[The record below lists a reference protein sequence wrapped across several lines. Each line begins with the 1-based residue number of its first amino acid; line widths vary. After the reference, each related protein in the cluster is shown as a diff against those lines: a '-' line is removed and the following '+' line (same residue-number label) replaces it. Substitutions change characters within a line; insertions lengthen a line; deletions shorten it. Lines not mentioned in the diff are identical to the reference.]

1 MQITRLINNK
11 YIRRGI
17 LVIVDALVVI
27 TSYFIAN
34 VFLSNNFNI
43 LDSKFIATSIVAV
56 AIYIAVFLI
65 FRVYRSITEYT
76 GAREYAIYL
85 MLSVVCGVIS
95 GVACKSLKYETLG
108 IKTNILSS
116 FFVAGIMVMSRV
128 CFRFL
133 VAFIQTIRISKPTTQ
148 NILIIGAGG
157 AGVQVIR
164 DLLPRLDRNYNIVGI
179 IDDNISKKNSSING
193 VNVIGGRDK
202 IISSCEKYNV
212 DVILFAIANIS
223 KEQKTEIL
231 NICNNTK
238 AQVKVIPD
246 MKEILY
252 NNKPIKINAFKDV
265 QIEDLL
271 GRDPIRLENDAIG
284 AYIKDKIVL
293 VTGGGGS
300 IGSELC
306 RQIASFGAK
315 ELLMV
320 DIYENTLYETE
331 LEIRKKYPELNLT
344 AIVASVR
351 DNKRINEI
359 FEKYK
364 PEIVFHAAAHKH
376 VPLMETSPIE
386 AIKNNVFG
394 TYNVARAA
402 NNFNVDKF
410 ILVSTDKAVNPTSVM
425 GATKRICE
433 MIIQMQN
440 SKSKTNYVAVRF
452 GNVLGSHGSVIP
464 IFKKQIAGGGPVTV
478 THKDITRYFMT
489 IPEAVGLILQAITF
503 AEGGEIFVLDMGEP
517 VKIYDLAEK
526 MIKLSGYEPNVDI
539 QIKVTGLRP
548 GEKLYEE
555 LLVAEEGLSKTI
567 HEKIMVTKIMDFDTK
582 QVYKDLSLLRKIVN
596 SKDAINNTKI
606 KKIIKK
612 IVPTFIEETE
622 HTKEMK
628 KHMKKQDKIK
638 YVITLDKNTGVSE
651 LEKEEDE
658 NLSLVEG

>member
-1 MQITRLINNK
+1 MQIIKNILKNK
-11 YIRRGI
+11 IVRRGI
-17 LVIVDALVVI
+17 KLIIDAIVVCV
-27 TSYFIAN
+27 SYFIAN
-34 VFLSNNFNI
+34 AFLMDSLDIFN
-43 LDSKFIATSIVAV
+43 SKLLITCITAV
-56 AIYIAVFLI
+56 CVYIAMFLI

-76 GAREYAIYL
+76 GAREYTVYL
-85 MLSVVCGVIS
+85 ILCVVS
-95 GVACKSLKYETLG
+95 GLITAGICKGLKYETLG
-108 IKTNILSS
+108 FRVNILASC
-116 FFVAGIMVMSRV
+116 FTAGMMVMSRV
-128 CFRFL
+128 FFRFL
-133 VAFIQTIRISKPTTQ
+133 LAFRERIRLARPTSQ
-148 NILIIGAGG
+148 SILIIGAGS
-157 AGVQVIR
+157 AGLQVIR
-164 DLLPRLDRNYNIVGI
+164 DLLPRLDRNYKVVGV
-179 IDDNISKKNSSING
+179 IDDNIAKQKSSISGINI
-193 VNVIGGRDK
+193 IGGRES
-202 IISSCEKYNV
+202 IIPTCEKYNV
-212 DVILFAIANIS
+212 DVILFAIANIDK
-223 KEQKTEIL
+223 KEKTEIL
-231 NICNNTK
+231 NICNETK

-252 NNKPIKINAFKDV
+252 SNKPLKINTFKDV
-265 QIEDLL
+265 EIEDLL
-271 GRDPIRLENDAIG
+271 GRDPIRLENEDIA
-284 AYIKDKIVL
+284 AFIKDKIVL

-306 RQIASFGAK
+306 RQIASFGAR

-344 AIVASVR
+344 AIIASVR
-351 DNKRINEI
+351 DSKRINEI

-364 PEIVFHAAAHKH
+364 PEVVFHAAAHKH

-394 TYNVARAA
+394 TYNVAKAA
-402 NNFNVDKF
+402 NDFGVEKF

-464 IFKKQIAGGGPVTV
+464 IFKKQIAQGGPVTV

-526 MIKLSGYEPNVDI
+526 MVRLSGYEPNVDMPI
-539 QIKVTGLRP
+539 VVTGLRP

-567 HEKIMVTKIMDFDTK
+567 HEKIMVTKIMDFNANE
-582 QVYKDLSLLRKIVN
+582 VNEDLEMLRNIVD
-596 SKDAINNTKI
+596 SKDAVNKDKI
-606 KKIIKK
+606 KKLIKK
-612 IVPTFIEETE
+612 IVPTFIEEPE
-622 HTKEMK
+622 HTKKANKSNKNSE
-628 KHMKKQDKIK
+628 KIQ
-638 YVITLDKNTGVSE
+638 YVITLDKETGESE
-651 LEKEEDE
+651 IEKKEE
-658 NLSLVEG
+658 LSLVEG